1 MSDPSVCIHFHPWFK
16 ASALVCYWVGYIDS
30 WGRGIEKITDAC
42 KAAGLPEP
50 VIEENTGGVAVE
62 LVKAPTS
69 EELGNQLGNTKERIL
84 VEMKSNPK
92 ISGAQ
97 LAELLDVSTTA
108 IEKNIMQL
116 RDHGLIKRIGGT
128 RGHCEVKE

>member
-1 MSDPSVCIHFHPWFK
+1 MYSTDNL
-16 ASALVCYWVGYIDS
+16 ALRTQHLALLYYF
-30 WGRGIEKITDAC
+30 WGSGIEKITDAC

-62 LVKAPTS
+62 LVKAPAS

-84 VEMKSNPK
+84 AEMKANPK

-97 LAELLDVSTTA
+97 LAELLDISSTA
-108 IEKNIMQL
+108 VEKNIKQL
-116 RDHGLIKRIGGT
+116 RDDGLIKRIGGT
-128 RGHCEVKE
+128 RGHWDVVESDEG